1 MLKKIIPIKEEKP
14 HVPAHAILGPSSSE
28 RWLAC
33 PGSIAA
39 TASIPQ
45 KPSSKFAAE
54 GTAAHTLLEICL
66 LLDQD
71 PDAFLG
77 TEVEPG
83 YAVSEEMSGAVGSAI
98 EWVRDTMRENPSL
111 RLHTELRVK
120 PGPLIGLHNGE
131 YEGTLDIM
139 LEDGRLCIV
148 ADFKYGAGVYVEVR
162 DNTQLMSYAAG
173 ARERNGGPFF
183 KYQLVIIQPRNY
195 SNNGRLVR
203 TAHLTETD
211 LTHWLMH
218 TVKPSAHA
226 ALKPDAP
233 RKAGSHCRWCGANG
247 QCRTFARHAAAMAVS
262 EFGPID
268 PTVTD
273 ITL

>member
-1 MLKKIIPIKEEKP
+1 MGKIIPIAKAPAEAA
-14 HVPAHAILGPSSSE
+14 PAHAILGPSASD
-28 RWLAC
+28 RWIHC
-33 PGSIAA
+33 PGSISACA
-39 TASIPQ
+39 TIPQ
-45 KPSSKFAAE
+45 KPSNKFAAE

-71 PDAFLG
+71 PEEFIDL
-77 TEVEPG
+77 EIEPG
-83 YAVSEEMSGAVGSAI
+83 WKVTEEMAGAVGAAVD
-98 EWVRDTMRENPSL
+98 WVRDTMAEMPSL
-111 RLHTELRVK
+111 RLHTELKVK

-148 ADFKYGAGVYVEVR
+148 ADYKHGSGVFVDVR
-162 DNTQLMSYAAG
+162 DNPQLMSYAAG
-173 ARERNGGPFF
+173 ARERNGKPFF

-211 LTHWLMH
+211 LVHWLMN

-226 ALKPDAP
+226 ALKPDAA
-233 RKAGSHCRWCGANG
+233 RHAGEWCRWCNANG
-247 QCRTFARHAAAMAVS
+247 SCRVFARHAASVAAS
-262 EFGPID
+262 EFGPIVD
-268 PTVTD
+268 PTLEE
-273 ITL
+273 IT